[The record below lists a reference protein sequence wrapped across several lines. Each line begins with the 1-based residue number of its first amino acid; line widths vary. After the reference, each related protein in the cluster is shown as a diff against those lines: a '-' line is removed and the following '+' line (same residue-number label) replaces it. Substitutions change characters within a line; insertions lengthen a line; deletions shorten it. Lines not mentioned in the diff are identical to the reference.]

1 MITVFLIGF
10 SNWLENWVNKSEW
23 DVSATPIRRRQFG
36 DTVSAMDSSAI
47 GQFGDRTV
55 RRWDSLAPIL

>member
-1 MITVFLIGF
+1 MLQSVFIVLTHT
-10 SNWLENWVNKSEW
+10 LTENTEW

-36 DTVSAMDSSAI
+36 DAVSAMDSSAI